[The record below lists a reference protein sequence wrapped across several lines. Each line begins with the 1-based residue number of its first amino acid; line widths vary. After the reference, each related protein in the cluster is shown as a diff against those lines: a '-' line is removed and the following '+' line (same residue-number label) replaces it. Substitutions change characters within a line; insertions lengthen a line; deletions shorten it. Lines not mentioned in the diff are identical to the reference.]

1 MTSAIRVLVLALLSL
16 MPFRVEAQNS
26 SPPPQTHNQQL
37 LKSEEVDALVAPTLL
52 YPEAFRE
59 ASVPEVVEDGVT
71 GYMVDSLEEAVSK
84 VDSVISL
91 GRTRVRRRFEQ
102 RFTAE
107 RMAPD
112 YLRIYAALIG
122 ARRDIGKEH
131 REIPCFSDS
140 WLGRLA
146 PNGLSPGH
154 EALLLALT
162 KIPEM
167 SFPDFSSLLGRIAGS
182 IEKMADAN
190 LRRPVQGPTQ
200 DPDPPV
206 RERKGEPCLS

>member
-112 YLRIYAALIG
+112 CLRIYAALIG
-122 ARRDIGKEH
+122 APATLAKSIARSLVSPTRGWDALHRTDSALGMRLCSLRSQRSQRCRFLTFRRCLVALPAPSRRWPMRICDVRYKGRPKTQIRRSAKGKVNH
-131 REIPCFSDS
+131 
-140 WLGRLA
+140 A
-146 PNGLSPGH
+146 
-154 EALLLALT
+154 
-162 KIPEM
+162 
-167 SFPDFSSLLGRIAGS
+167 
-182 IEKMADAN
+182 
-190 LRRPVQGPTQ
+190 
-200 DPDPPV
+200 
-206 RERKGEPCLS
+206 

>member
-1 MTSAIRVLVLALLSL
+1 MGSILIGSPWRTMTSAIRVLVLALLSL

-91 GRTRVRRRFEQ
+91 DRTRVRRRFEQ

-107 RMAPD
+107 R
-112 YLRIYAALIG
+112 LIG
-122 ARRDIGKEH
+122 APATLAKSIARSLVSPTRGWDALHRTDSALGMRLCSLRSQRSQRCRFLTFRRCLVALPAPSRRWPMRICDVRYKGRPKTQIRRSAKGKVNH
-131 REIPCFSDS
+131 
-140 WLGRLA
+140 A
-146 PNGLSPGH
+146 
-154 EALLLALT
+154 
-162 KIPEM
+162 
-167 SFPDFSSLLGRIAGS
+167 
-182 IEKMADAN
+182 
-190 LRRPVQGPTQ
+190 
-200 DPDPPV
+200 
-206 RERKGEPCLS
+206 